1 MQARRIGI
9 GLGAAAVA
17 AAALALGGLAGGS
30 GSSPGAAAPPPAAA
44 ALLPGAG
51 AADTA
56 GTVAS
61 LERRVEA
68 RPDDQRSLALL
79 GLAYAQRLRETGDAG
94 FLARASRA
102 LARAHDLAPRDPV
115 ALTGLASLAATRHQF
130 GLAERLARR
139 AAALEPGSA
148 GPFGILG
155 DALVETGRLR
165 AGFAAFDRM
174 ADLEPSLA
182 SYARVAYARELLG
195 DVAGARAALRLAV
208 EAGAA
213 VPEHAA
219 WSLVQLGNLEFG
231 AGRLA
236 AASRIYRDA
245 LRRLP
250 GYAYAGAGLA
260 RVEAA
265 NGRLAAAIVR
275 LQAVV
280 DRVPL
285 PEFAARLANLYD
297 AAGRRG
303 EAARTEGLVRTIER
317 VLAANG
323 VRTKS
328 RPRSS
333 TSTAA
338 SAYATPSH
346 APVNTCRARR
356 AFRPRMC
363 SRGPSSGTAAAQR
376 RSSHSRRA
384 LRLGTRDALMWFVGD
399 RRALSRA
406 VGSCA
411 RVYPRGARDQPVVL
425 GALGARRAAV
435 GGMKRLLLTVAV
447 VAALAAPASAAAH
460 PLGNFTVNHYGE
472 LDLSGSSVYV
482 RFVLDLAEIPTYQ
495 VGDRVRAPG
504 YAAQV
509 ARELELEVE
518 DGPRR
523 SSRSVPA

>member
-1 MQARRIGI
+1 MQTRRIGI
-9 GLGAAAVA
+9 GLGVAAVA

-30 GSSPGAAAPPPAAA
+30 GSSPGVAAPPPAAA

-56 GTVAS
+56 STVAS

-68 RPDDQRSLALL
+68 EPDDQRSLALL

-102 LARAHDLAPRDPV
+102 LSRAHDLAPRDPV

-139 AAALEPGSA
+139 AVALEPGSA

-174 ADLEPSLA
+174 ADLKPSLA

-195 DVAGARAALRLAV
+195 DVTGARTALRLAV

-250 GYAYAGAGLA
+250 GYAYADAGLA

-265 NGRLAAAIVR
+265 NGRLAAAIAR

-285 PEFAARLANLYD
+285 PEFAARLADLYE

-323 VRTKS
+323 VRTELE
-328 RPRSS
+328 
-333 TSTAA
+333 TALFDLDRGVRLRDA
-338 SAYATPSH
+338 LA
-346 APVNTCRARR
+346 RARDYV
-356 AFRPRMC
+356 
-363 SRGPSSGTAAAQR
+363 SRSPSLQAEDVLAWALVRNGRCAEAVV
-376 RSSHSRRA
+376 HSRRA
-384 LRLGTRDALMWFVGD
+384 LRLGTRDALMWFH
-399 RRALSRA
+399 
-406 VGSCA
+406 
-411 RVYPRGARDQPVVL
+411 RGAAERCL
-425 GALGARRAAV
+425 GRSGAARESFRE
-435 GGMKRLLLTVAV
+435 
-447 VAALAAPASAAAH
+447 ALAINPWFSVRWAP
-460 PLGNFTVNHYGE
+460 
-472 LDLSGSSVYV
+472 
-482 RFVLDLAEIPTYQ
+482 
-495 VGDRVRAPG
+495 
-504 YAAQV
+504 V
-509 ARELELEVE
+509 ARSWA
-518 DGPRR
+518 R
-523 SSRSVPA
+523 